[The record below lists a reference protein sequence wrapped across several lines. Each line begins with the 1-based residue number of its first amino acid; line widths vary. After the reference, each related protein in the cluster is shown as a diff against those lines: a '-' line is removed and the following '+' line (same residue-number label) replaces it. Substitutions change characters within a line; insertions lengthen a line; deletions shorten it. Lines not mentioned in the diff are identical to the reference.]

1 MPGQGAVGALP
12 LLLGGQS
19 SLVPTAEAPGALASS
34 AAALE
39 VRAAGPGSRRRW
51 PTAHVQLS
59 SKYACFLGETTVIC
73 EILDGGGAWGSRM
86 EEAVK

>member
-1 MPGQGAVGALP
+1 M
-12 LLLGGQS
+12 
-19 SLVPTAEAPGALASS
+19 PTAEAPGALASS

-59 SKYACFLGETTVIC
+59 SKYACFLGETTVIG